1 MRGITLVHVQTLG
14 HGHAR
19 DAMPADVIAN
29 ACNARRWVGA
39 KCAQILS
46 TKKWSPSTW
55 RKSSLEHLKKIS
67 SKTLRSGFFYSA
79 NNILSSI
86 PRYRYVPVR
95 YRYRIYVGNKLV
107 HGKKKVDR
115 ADVAADS
122 FKRLS
127 RKFSPG
133 WPRRVSWKIHLSGF
147 YGRFG
152 N

>member
-46 TKKWSPSTW
+46 TKKWSPSTR

-86 PRYRYVPVR
+86 PRYEYGAV
-95 YRYRIYVGNKLV
+95 LV
-107 HGKKKVDR
+107 EPTRTQYSTSTVQVLYTR
-115 ADVAADS
+115 TE
-122 FKRLS
+122 
-127 RKFSPG
+127 
-133 WPRRVSWKIHLSGF
+133 
-147 YGRFG
+147 
-152 N
+152 

>member
-46 TKKWSPSTW
+46 TKKWSPSTR

-67 SKTLRSGFFYSA
+67 SKTLRSGFFYSV
-79 NNILSSI
+79 NNILSS
-86 PRYRYVPVR
+86 
-95 YRYRIYVGNKLV
+95 
-107 HGKKKVDR
+107 
-115 ADVAADS
+115 
-122 FKRLS
+122 
-127 RKFSPG
+127 
-133 WPRRVSWKIHLSGF
+133 
-147 YGRFG
+147 
-152 N
+152 